1 MSKVTRSPSETEDI
15 WETEEDDMTEGDLGY
30 GLGGRPG
37 GIYEVSC
44 SIASK
49 KRSDGRN
56 LSPPPFPRKGDE
68 RSETIF
74 QYSGTEGLRD
84 TRAQGCRASGYTRQ
98 SSSDSNSE
106 LSNEQLRQRL
116 HETLEHSLIML
127 CNQQHWSLWFCEND
141 FWIAAGINHP
151 WLLLQLTSVRVI
163 FSAGLSHSIPGY
175 ASQRRKKTL
184 GQRLLGMLPSENSSK
199 RTEDQD
205 SPQEVLKMLVDLL
218 NDKEEA
224 LAHQRKVSYM
234 LARTL
239 EDKDIAAKKNKDKI
253 PTNQKSPFTAP
264 WQEVSGRCVLC
275 DPAHSN
281 VHVSDPVGCICLVHH
296 PQRDSDCSRTL
307 KRSHSLPSNIF

>member
-1 MSKVTRSPSETEDI
+1 MSKVTRSPSETEGI
-15 WETEEDDMTEGDLGY
+15 WKTEEDDMTEGDLGY
-30 GLGGRPG
+30 GLGRRPG
-37 GIYEVSC
+37 GIYEISC
-44 SIASK
+44 SITSK

-56 LSPPPFPRKGDE
+56 LSPPPFPRKGEE
-68 RSETIF
+68 RSEAIF
-74 QYSGTEGLRD
+74 QYSGTED
-84 TRAQGCRASGYTRQ
+84 TCPHGRRASGYRRQ
-98 SSSDSNSE
+98 SSADSNSE

-116 HETLEHSLIML
+116 HETLE
-127 CNQQHWSLWFCEND
+127 
-141 FWIAAGINHP
+141 
-151 WLLLQLTSVRVI
+151 
-163 FSAGLSHSIPGY
+163 Y

-205 SPQEVLKMLVDLL
+205 SPQEVLKMLTDLL

-234 LARTL
+234 LARAL
-239 EDKDIAAKKNKDKI
+239 EDKDTAAKKNKDKI
-253 PTNQKSPFTAP
+253 PRNQNSPFTAP
-264 WQEVSGRCVLC
+264 WQEASGRCVLR

-281 VHVSDPVGCICLVHH
+281 VHESDPVGCICSAHH